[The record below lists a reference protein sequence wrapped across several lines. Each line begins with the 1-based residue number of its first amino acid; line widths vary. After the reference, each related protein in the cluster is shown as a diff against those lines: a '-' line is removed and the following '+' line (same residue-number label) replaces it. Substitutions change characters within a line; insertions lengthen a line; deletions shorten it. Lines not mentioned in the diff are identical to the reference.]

1 MIDLKKFKKP
11 EIYKDKN
18 LFINVLWYLINNLF
32 FNSFIPGSKLRIII
46 LNMFGADINKS
57 AYIKPRVY
65 IKFPWKLKIG
75 KYSWIGEK
83 VWIDNIDHVEIGNN
97 CCISQ
102 GVYFCTGNHDF
113 KKETFDLKSEKILIE
128 DSVWVGAMT
137 IICPGSY
144 IKSNQFIKTGSV
156 FKNKN

>member
-1 MIDLKKFKKP
+1 MC
-11 EIYKDKN
+11 
-18 LFINVLWYLINNLF
+18 
-32 FNSFIPGSKLRIII
+32 SFLPGSYWRKII
-46 LNMFGADINKS
+46 LIIFGAKIGRDIRLNYGLK
-57 AYIKPRVY
+57 V
-65 IKFPWKLKIG
+65 KFPWKLKIG
-75 KYSWIGEK
+75 QYSWIGEK

-144 IKSNQFIKTGSV
+144 IKSNQFIKTGTV